1 MNLRPGF
8 SDISDGWM
16 LIDDFDDLTDRI
28 ERLAEWKVANG
39 PLTEDEEK
47 TVVFMIEC
55 QIARGLNLDV
65 L

>member
-1 MNLRPGF
+1 MNLRQGF
-8 SDISDGWM
+8 SAISDGWM

-47 TVVFMIEC
+47 TVSFMSEC
-55 QIARGLNLDV
+55 QIARGLNFDV